1 MSPLEAKVS
10 AANKCR
16 AEGNRLFSI
25 LSAIFTPFVGQKV
38 FKADGTLLKKHHEA
52 VETLNLPYDHKLQ
65 VHRHSS
71 DYSLAWTITAR
82 TTDEKGHSQSNSITI
97 YIGDI
102 SNGVLTKMCTDPNYK
117 TDYAVEEVLKAR
129 EKLKIAKKAVSDA
142 EGELYPFGE
151 YDN

>member
-1 MSPLEAKVS
+1 MSPLEAKVQAVNAS
-10 AANKCR
+10 REYGNK
-16 AEGNRLFSI
+16 LFPI
-25 LSAIFTPFVGQKV
+25 LSAIFAPFVGQKI
-38 FKADGTLLKKHHEA
+38 FKIDGSLLKKHHEA

-65 VHRHSS
+65 AHRHSS

-82 TTDEKGHSQSNSITI
+82 TTDEKGHSQSNTITI

-102 SNGVLTKMCTDPNYK
+102 SNGVLTKMCTEPKYR
-117 TDYAVEEVLKAR
+117 TDRTVEEVLEIR
-129 EKLKIAKKAVSDA
+129 EKLKIAKRAVSEA